1 VPDSDAALLKQIDV
15 TLDALVETLDA
26 LDHDAFDVDCGDGK
40 VTLEFEDGMK
50 LIVNRQS
57 AANQI
62 WLAEPGG
69 GWHFD
74 WDGTAWH
81 CDKRG
86 VELLET
92 LELLLSGK
100 VGEAIALR

>member
-1 VPDSDAALLKQIDV
+1 MPEPDTAVLKQIVV

-26 LDHDAFDVDCGDGK
+26 LDHDALDVDSADGK
-40 VTLEFEDGMK
+40 VTLEFEDGSVI
-50 LIVNRQS
+50 IVNRQS

-62 WLAEPGG
+62 WLAEPRG

-74 WDGTAWH
+74 WDGTAWL

-86 VELLET
+86 VELLAT
-92 LELLLSGK
+92 LEELLAAK
-100 VGEAIALR
+100 VGERIALR